1 MRESHQTGPPEEE
14 VTRIIRTALAEDIG
28 DGDVTTLTTIPESAL
43 FQGDLIAKEN
53 GVIAGLEVAKRV
65 FAELDSRVQ
74 WTSLVQDGDPVRA
87 GQIIARVWGPGRALL
102 TGERVA
108 LNLLQRMS
116 GIATLTRRCV
126 DAVQS
131 TRATILDTRKT
142 APGLR
147 ILDKWAVCLGGGQ
160 NHRSGLYDM
169 ALIKDNHIAAVGSI
183 LEAVR
188 RVRAGDDRGRLI
200 EVEVTNV
207 EQLQEA
213 LAALAWLG
221 PRHAPRQAGLV
232 DRIMLDNM
240 TLEQMREAVKIAGGR
255 VPLEASGNVNLNTVG
270 AIAETGVDY
279 ISCGALTHSVKAL
292 DISLE
297 LRASDP
303 ATGDYIVPPLSRYE
317 GDGSKI

>member
-1 MRESHQTGPPEEE
+1 MKESHSTRPPEEE

-28 DGDVTTLTTIPESAL
+28 DGDVTTLTTIPEFAL

-53 GVIAGLEVAKRV
+53 GVVAGLEVAQRV
-65 FAELDSRVQ
+65 FTELDSRVQ
-74 WTSLVQDGDPVRA
+74 WANLVEDGDPVRA
-87 GQIIARVWGPGRALL
+87 GQTLARMWGPGRALL

-116 GIATLTRRCV
+116 GIATLTRRYV
-126 DAVQS
+126 DAVSHS

-147 ILDKWAVCLGGGQ
+147 ALDKWAIRLGGGQ
-160 NHRSGLYDM
+160 NHRAGLYDM

-183 LEAVR
+183 GEAVR
-188 RVRAGDDRGRLI
+188 RVRTGDDRGRLI
-200 EVEVTNV
+200 EVEVTSA

-213 LAALAWLG
+213 LAAG
-221 PRHAPRQAGLV
+221 PV

-255 VPLEASGNVNLNTVG
+255 VPLEASGRVNLNTVG

-297 LRASDP
+297 LRSP
-303 ATGDYIVPPLSRYE
+303 ATGNYIVPPLLRYE

>member
-1 MRESHQTGPPEEE
+1 MNIPDRTGPPEEE

-43 FQGDLIAKEN
+43 FQGDLIAKED
-53 GVIAGLEVAKRV
+53 GAVAGLEVAKRV
-65 FAELDSRVQ
+65 FTELDSRVQ
-74 WTSLVQDGDPVRA
+74 WTSLVQDGDPIRA
-87 GQIIARVWGPGRALL
+87 GQIIARVWGPGRVLL

-116 GIATLTRRCV
+116 GIATLTRRYV
-126 DAVQS
+126 ASVQG
-131 TRATILDTRKT
+131 TRASILDTRKT

-147 ILDKWAVCLGGGQ
+147 ALDKWAVYLGGGQ

-169 ALIKDNHIAAVGSI
+169 VLIKDNHIAAVGSI
-183 LEAVR
+183 GEAVR
-188 RVRAGDDRGRLI
+188 RVRAGDKRGRLV
-200 EVEVTNV
+200 EVEVTNMK
-207 EQLQEA
+207 QLQEA
-213 LAALAWLG
+213 LAVG
-221 PRHAPRQAGLV
+221 SV

-240 TLEQMREAVKIAGGR
+240 TLEQMREAVKITGGR
-255 VPLEASGNVNLNTVG
+255 VPLEASGMVNLNTVV

-297 LRASDP
+297 LRGP
-303 ATGDYIVPPLSRYE
+303 TTGNHLVPPLLRYE